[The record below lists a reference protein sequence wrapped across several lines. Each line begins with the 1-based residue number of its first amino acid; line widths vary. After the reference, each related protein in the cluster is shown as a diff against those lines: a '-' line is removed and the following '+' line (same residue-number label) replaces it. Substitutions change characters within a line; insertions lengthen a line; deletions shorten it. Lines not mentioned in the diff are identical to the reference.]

1 MKGKIVKGIAGFY
14 YVWCDDDKLYECKAK
29 GGFRKDGMKP
39 LVGDDVCVQI
49 LDEEK
54 QLGNIVEILPRKNEL
69 KRPAVAN
76 VDQAMVIFAMAKPM
90 PNLNLLDRFLLM
102 MEWQQVETVICF
114 SKQDIVSE
122 EEEQRFRQTYE
133 KCANRVL
140 AISNTEKTGIEE
152 VKQCLHG
159 KTTVLA
165 GPSGV
170 GKSSLVNLIFPTAQL
185 ETGRI
190 SEKIQ
195 RGKHTTRHSELFSIG
210 SHTFLFDTPGF
221 SSLSSPDV
229 AKEELHRYFTEF
241 LPYEGQCKYTGCS
254 HIHEPECAVREALAK
269 GMISENR
276 YANYVQIYEEIS
288 ESERRKNWR
297 SKK

>member
-114 SKQDIVSE
+114 SKHDIVSE
-122 EEEQRFRQTYE
+122 EE
-133 KCANRVL
+133 
-140 AISNTEKTGIEE
+140 
-152 VKQCLHG
+152 
-159 KTTVLA
+159 
-165 GPSGV
+165 
-170 GKSSLVNLIFPTAQL
+170 
-185 ETGRI
+185 
-190 SEKIQ
+190 
-195 RGKHTTRHSELFSIG
+195 
-210 SHTFLFDTPGF
+210 
-221 SSLSSPDV
+221 
-229 AKEELHRYFTEF
+229 
-241 LPYEGQCKYTGCS
+241 
-254 HIHEPECAVREALAK
+254 
-269 GMISENR
+269 
-276 YANYVQIYEEIS
+276 
-288 ESERRKNWR
+288 
-297 SKK
+297 